1 MPKLPAHPRHP
12 ATLRRRT
19 AWRLATLAGAALIA
33 TGHAMAQ
40 GGPPPRPATAE
51 ASRTTPPSDSPQ
63 GRWISAN
70 GNVEVDIAHCGPAWC
85 GTITRV
91 LGTQSMSRPGE
102 VMTPVD
108 TRPALGMTILK
119 DFMPD
124 DDNAE
129 HAGPTSWQGHIYNRE
144 NGKTYRCLMSLDTA
158 GSLVL
163 RPYVGLPLFGRTQV
177 WRRADAASTAGPA
190 TQPSLHQETQR

>member
-1 MPKLPAHPRHP
+1 MPNTPAPSRHP
-12 ATLRRRT
+12 AASRHRT
-19 AWRLATLAGAALIA
+19 ARRLATLAGAALIA

-40 GGPPPRPATAE
+40 SAPPPRPPAAE
-51 ASRTTPPSDSPQ
+51 ASPTTPPPGSPQ

-70 GNVEVDIAHCGPAWC
+70 GNVEVEIAHCGPAWC

-124 DDNAE
+124 GDGT
-129 HAGPTSWQGHIYNRE
+129 AGSTPSGWQGHIYNRE
-144 NGKTYRCLMSLDTA
+144 NGKTYRCLMSLDAA
-158 GSLVL
+158 GGLVL

-177 WRRADAASTAGPA
+177 WRRADAAATARPA
-190 TQPSLHQETQR
+190 AHPFTPQGAQ

>member
-1 MPKLPAHPRHP
+1 MHHLPTPSRHP
-12 ATLRRRT
+12 ATTRHRT
-19 AWRLATLAGAALIA
+19 ARRLATLAGAALIA

-40 GGPPPRPATAE
+40 SAPPPRPPAAE
-51 ASRTTPPSDSPQ
+51 ASPTTPPPGSPQ

-70 GNVEVDIAHCGPAWC
+70 GNVEVKIAHCGPAWC
-85 GTITRV
+85 GTIIRV

-124 DDNAE
+124 GDGA
-129 HAGPTSWQGHIYNRE
+129 AGSAPSGWQGHIYNRE
-144 NGKTYRCLMSLDTA
+144 NGKTYRCLMSLDTT
-158 GSLVL
+158 GGLVL

-177 WRRADAASTAGPA
+177 WRRADAGSTARPA
-190 TQPSLHQETQR
+190 SQPSMPQGAQ